1 MRIWFQCG
9 RSTGALPNKAP
20 PSRLVEVELR
30 RSICGRVGESLIC
43 QGVQDILRL
52 LESMSPPFFGRELSL
67 QPGRDAILFILG
79 KR

>member
-30 RSICGRVGESLIC
+30 RSICGRVGESLVR
-43 QGVQDILRL
+43 QGIENILRP
-52 LESMSPPFFGRELSL
+52 LESLSPPILGRELSL